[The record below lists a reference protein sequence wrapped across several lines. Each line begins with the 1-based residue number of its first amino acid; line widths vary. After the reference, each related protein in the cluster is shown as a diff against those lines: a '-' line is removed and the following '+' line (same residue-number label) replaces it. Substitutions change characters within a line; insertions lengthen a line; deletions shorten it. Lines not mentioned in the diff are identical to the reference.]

1 MDFLYRIFLEFDIS
15 IWATAQLELGAI
27 SSAELRRSRIEFSP
41 VNIEYPLSGLRLLG
55 GVGIDILSVRSV
67 SGIDAVGDG
76 ETELGSGKMIGTSLG
91 SGALETM
98 LSCWFGDPASADVRL
113 LSVGV
118 LEAAVVGTG
127 KTNTVDVGLG
137 VSGVGKDVGK
147 AEVGTMTV
155 VI

>member
-41 VNIEYPLSGLRLLG
+41 VNSEYPLSGLRLLG
-55 GVGIDILSVRSV
+55 GVGIDVLSVRSV
-67 SGIDAVGDG
+67 SGIVAVGDG
-76 ETELGSGKMIGTSLG
+76 ETELGSGKMIGTSVG
-91 SGALETM
+91 FGALDTM
-98 LSCWFGDPASADVRL
+98 LSCWSGDPASADVGL

-137 VSGVGKDVGK
+137 VSGVRKDVGK
-147 AEVGTMTV
+147 AEVGMTTG